1 MTARY
6 EMNDFDIEQFNES
19 QTAKIVSIRKKRLEK
34 ENAKKIAL
42 HHFMNMLQSVLIVLV
57 IAGLF
62 SSYIYRN
69 AQVNEAKY
77 DIFNL
82 KAEIKS
88 LSAQIE
94 ELGAKIENQTGLKNI
109 EKVAI
114 ETLGMKYP
122 SKEQMVYID
131 SQYHFALGSTSPQIM
146 VEPVVRRES
155 RQPLLEKLVSALFNA
170 NK

>member
-6 EMNDFDIEQFNES
+6 EIDDYDVLKFNES

-34 ENAKKIAL
+34 ENAKKIAF
-42 HHFMNMLQSVLIVLV
+42 HSFMNMLQSVLIVLV
-57 IAGLF
+57 ITGLF

-69 AQVNEAKY
+69 LQVNEAQY
-77 DIFNL
+77 DISNL

-88 LSAQIE
+88 LNAQIE

-109 EKVAI
+109 EKVAS

-122 SKEQMVYID
+122 AKEQMVYIE
-131 SQYHFALGSTSPQIM
+131 SKYNFALGSTSPQII
-146 VEPVVRRES
+146 VEPVVKREH
-155 RQPLLEKLVSALFNA
+155 RQPLLEKIVSAMFNA

>member
-1 MTARY
+1 MTARH

-19 QTAKIVSIRKKRLEK
+19 QAAKIVSIRKKRLEK
-34 ENAKKIAL
+34 ENAKKIAF
-42 HHFMNMLQSVLIVLV
+42 HNFMNMLQSVLIVLV

-77 DIFNL
+77 DIFHL

-88 LSAQIE
+88 LNAQIE
-94 ELGAKIENQTGLKNI
+94 ELSAKIENQTGLKNI

-122 SKEQMVYID
+122 TKEQIVYID
-131 SQYHFALGSTSPQIM
+131 SSHHFVLGTTSPKIM
-146 VEPVVRRES
+146 VEPIVKRET
-155 RQPLLEKLVSALFNA
+155 RQPLFEKLVSALLGTR
-170 NK
+170 K